1 MRPHKLVA
9 AAGTFAA
16 ALLTSTSGMPQAF
29 ASESGD
35 LWNMIN
41 DAHVAAGCHKYDN
54 AAPLAAVALHLAQ
67 AMVANNGAKNAP
79 GGFAPTTEN
88 LLNQQGYFPTSIGEM
103 DNWDNVDPRNIQ
115 SVAPYNGRP
124 PAGSIKDQ
132 VAMEFWQSHE
142 TKALFPNCGM
152 QQMEVAVWEN
162 GNKWAAVALMA
173 TPGPTPGPLPPQ
185 NQPH

>member
-1 MRPHKLVA
+1 MRPHELVVA
-9 AAGTFAA
+9 AATFAA
-16 ALLTSTSGMPQAF
+16 ALLTSTAVTPAAS
-29 ASESGD
+29 ASESAD

-41 DAHVAAGCHKYDN
+41 DAHVAAGCNKYLN

-67 AMVANNGAKNAP
+67 AMVANDGAKNAP

-88 LLNQQGYFPTSIGEM
+88 LLNQQGYYPSSLGEM
-103 DNWDNVDPRNIQ
+103 DNWDSVDPHNIQ

-124 PAGSIKDQ
+124 LTGSIKDQ
-132 VAMEFWQSHE
+132 VAINFWQTHE

-162 GNKWAAVALMA
+162 GNKWAAVALMG

-185 NQPH
+185 DQPH